1 MKSLLFSACASLR
14 NTGRVFARSL
24 GIALCAAS
32 LVLTAASCTFEPDKT
47 DEPVRQ
53 APTVSV
59 PFLEGTWES
68 PTTQYGYDG
77 FSVTGTAFSYQYNG
91 VEQFRGEIVNV
102 RTLSPNN
109 ASGYLTLKIA
119 YVLPGNTLAKDSYY
133 VVYWKNKNLA
143 GTSVE
148 EASPYKDGG
157 SNDGFATQAEAE
169 AEYTVTNGY
178 FGYTGTYT
186 KK

>member
-24 GIALCAAS
+24 GIALCAAILS
-32 LVLTAASCTFEPDKT
+32 LSAASCTFEPDNT
-47 DEPVRQ
+47 GEPVRQ

-77 FSVTGTAFSYQYNG
+77 FSVTGTIFSYQYYG
-91 VEQFRGEIVNV
+91 VEQFSGEIVNV

-119 YVLPGNTLAKDSYY
+119 YVLPGNTLAKDFYY
-133 VVYWKNKNLA
+133 VVYWENLTD
-143 GTSVE
+143 TSVK

-178 FGYTGTYT
+178 FGDTGKYT

>member
-1 MKSLLFSACASLR
+1 MKSPLFSACAFLR
-14 NTGRVFARSL
+14 NTGRVFSRSL
-24 GIALCAAS
+24 GIALCAAILS
-32 LVLTAASCTFEPDKT
+32 LSAVSCTFEPDNT

-68 PTTQYGYDG
+68 QWNDG
-77 FSVTGTAFSYQYNG
+77 FSLTGTVFSYQYNG

-102 RTLSPNN
+102 RTLSDAN

-119 YVLPGNTLAKDSYY
+119 YVLPGKSPAKDSYY
-133 VVYWKNKNLA
+133 VVYWEYLTD
-143 GTSVE
+143 TSVK

-178 FGYTGTYT
+178 FGDTGKYT

>member
-1 MKSLLFSACASLR
+1 MKSPLFSACASLR

-24 GIALCAAS
+24 GIALCAAILS
-32 LVLTAASCTFEPDKT
+32 LLSVSCTFEPDNT
-47 DEPVRQ
+47 GEPVRQ

-59 PFLEGTWES
+59 PFLEGEWKS
-68 PTTQYGYDG
+68 QWNDG

-102 RTLSPNN
+102 RTLSDAN
-109 ASGYLTLKIA
+109 ASGYLTLRIA
-119 YVLPGNTLAKDSYY
+119 YVLPENTLINGSYY
-133 VVYWKNKNLA
+133 VVYWRNLTD
-143 GTSVE
+143 TSVD
-148 EASPYKDGG
+148 EASPFKTDG
-157 SNDGFATQAEAE
+157 SNNGFATQAEAE

-178 FGYTGTYT
+178 FTFTGTYT

>member
-1 MKSLLFSACASLR
+1 MKSPLFSACASLR

-24 GIALCAAS
+24 GIALCAAILS
-32 LVLTAASCTFEPDKT
+32 LSAVSCTFEPDNT

-91 VEQFRGEIVNV
+91 EEQFSGEIVNV
-102 RTLSPNN
+102 HTLSDANT
-109 ASGYLTLKIA
+109 SGYLTLKLKTVSSD
-119 YVLPGNTLAKDSYY
+119 YTLVKDSYY
-133 VVYWKNKNLA
+133 VVYWENLTD
-143 GTSVE
+143 TSVE
-148 EASPYKDGG
+148 EASPYKAGG
-157 SNDGFATQAEAE
+157 SNNGFATQAEAE

>member
-1 MKSLLFSACASLR
+1 MKSPLFSACASLR
-14 NTGRVFARSL
+14 NTGRVFAHSL
-24 GIALCAAS
+24 GIALCAAILS
-32 LVLTAASCTFEPDKT
+32 LSAASCTFEPDKT

-59 PFLEGTWES
+59 PFLEGEWES
-68 PTTQYGYDG
+68 QWNDG
-77 FSVTGTAFSYQYNG
+77 FSVTGTAFSYQYKG
-91 VEQFRGEIVNV
+91 EEQFSGEIVNV
-102 RTLSPNN
+102 RTLSDAN

-119 YVLPGNTLAKDSYY
+119 YVLPGNTLAKDFYY
-133 VVYWKNKNLA
+133 VVYWENLTD
-143 GTSVE
+143 TSVK

-157 SNDGFATQAEAE
+157 SNDGLATQAEAE

>member
-1 MKSLLFSACASLR
+1 MKSPLFSACASLR
-14 NTGRVFARSL
+14 NTGRVFSRSL
-24 GIALCAAS
+24 GIALCAAILS
-32 LVLTAASCTFEPDKT
+32 LSAVSCTFEPDKT

-68 PTTQYGYDG
+68 QWNDG

-102 RTLSPNN
+102 RTVRPNN

-119 YVLPGNTLAKDSYY
+119 YVLPGKSPAKDSYY

-178 FGYTGTYT
+178 FSGTGTYT

>member
-1 MKSLLFSACASLR
+1 MKSPLFSACASLR

-24 GIALCAAS
+24 GIALCAAILS
-32 LVLTAASCTFEPDKT
+32 LSAASCSFEPDNT
-47 DEPVRQ
+47 GEPVRQ

-59 PFLEGTWES
+59 PFLEGEWES
-68 PTTQYGYDG
+68 QWNDG
-77 FSVTGTAFSYQYNG
+77 FSVTGTAFSYQYKG
-91 VEQFRGEIVNV
+91 EEQFSGEIVNV
-102 RTLSPNN
+102 RTLSDAN

-119 YVLPGNTLAKDSYY
+119 YVLPGKSPAKDSYY
-133 VVYWKNKNLA
+133 VVYWENLTD
-143 GTSVE
+143 TSVK

-157 SNDGFATQAEAE
+157 SNDGLATQAEAE